1 MCFLG
6 FPIFFP
12 FKKRYSVKPISTI
25 KRKHKSAGKKIIFI
39 AFISSIRSAEFSN
52 TLMIYKAPENDR
64 KEIKR

>member
-1 MCFLG
+1 VCFFV
-6 FPIFFP
+6 FPKFLP
-12 FKKRYSVKPISTI
+12 LKNRYSDKLISII

-39 AFISSIRSAEFSN
+39 AFISSIRSAELSN